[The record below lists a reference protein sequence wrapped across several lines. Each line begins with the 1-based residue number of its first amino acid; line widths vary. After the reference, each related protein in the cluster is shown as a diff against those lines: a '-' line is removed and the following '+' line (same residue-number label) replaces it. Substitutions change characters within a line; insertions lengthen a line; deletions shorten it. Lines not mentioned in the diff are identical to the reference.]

1 MGAPRRWAA
10 AMLRAAAGLA
20 PQQTRGWATAMLRE
34 LDFIEGDWSA
44 LFWALGGLAAIL
56 RHASTA
62 WRARLIK
69 KTKETAMSTTGK
81 KTLIIA
87 MGALCLLGLAG
98 CAFPMLLLVPDLFPG
113 LRHAWWPLSPIA
125 IAIPVIIIGFA
136 AGFLWRKRGPVA
148 AGVLLV
154 VLAVAFHL
162 AVHVAMHR

>member
-1 MGAPRRWAA
+1 MGAPRTLAAKLLRTVVRLAPAESRDWAA
-10 AMLRAAAGLA
+10 
-20 PQQTRGWATAMLRE
+20 AMLRE
-34 LDFIEGDWSA
+34 LDFIEGDWAA
-44 LFWALGGLAAIL
+44 LSWALGSLVAIL
-56 RHASTA
+56 RHATTA

-98 CAFPMLLLVPDLFPG
+98 CAFPMLFLVPDLFPG
-113 LRHAWWPLSPIA
+113 LRNAWWPLAPIA

-154 VLAVAFHL
+154 VLAVAFHV
-162 AVHVAMHR
+162 AVHVAMHQ

>member
-10 AMLRAAAGLA
+10 AVLRAAVGLA
-20 PQQTRGWATAMLRE
+20 PEQTRGWATAMLRE
-34 LDFIEGDWSA
+34 LDFIKGDWSA
-44 LFWALGGLAAIL
+44 LFWALGGVAAIL

-98 CAFPMLLLVPDLFPG
+98 CAFPMLLLVPDLFPS
-113 LRHAWWPLSPIA
+113 LKHAWWPLPAVA
-125 IAIPVIIIGFA
+125 IAIPVILIGFA
-136 AGFLWRKRGPVA
+136 GGFLWRKRGPVA

-154 VLAVAFHL
+154 ALAVGFHV
-162 AVHVAMHR
+162 AVHLTMHR